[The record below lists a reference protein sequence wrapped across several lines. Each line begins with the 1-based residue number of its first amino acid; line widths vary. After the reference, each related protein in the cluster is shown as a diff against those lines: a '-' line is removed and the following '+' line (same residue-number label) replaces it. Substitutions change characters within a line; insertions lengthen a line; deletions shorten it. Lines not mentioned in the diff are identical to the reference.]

1 LLDCGFEVSVEHSMF
16 KDKSTLEVLP
26 ELIVRTH
33 DTVKTWARELAHR
46 VDEYLSNIMG
56 RYIQQKRTRGIKV
69 RPFTKGELT
78 SLLTSLER
86 ERKRIAGMGDSK
98 GYLAAEVSR

>member
-1 LLDCGFEVSVEHSMF
+1 MF
-16 KDKSTLEVLP
+16 RDKSTLEVLP
-26 ELIVRTH
+26 ELVTRTH

-56 RYIQQKRTRGIKV
+56 RYMQQKRTRGIKV

-78 SLLTSLER
+78 SLLNSLEQ
-86 ERKRIAGMGDSK
+86 ERRRIAGMADDKQQLG
-98 GYLAAEVSR
+98 A